1 MPKLTFMTSLGK
13 ENSAKR
19 GAATLAPGEE
29 PPAQRRHCAAD
40 TSAAEAYMAARI
52 KEAQGLSKIGSHE
65 AARRLLAALTAVPLP
80 MGDAADGNSESTTS
94 TASDAAIFKASALYW
109 CANAA
114 VGTLICLHMHT
125 TTRYSHRDHLTN

>member
-1 MPKLTFMTSLGK
+1 MPKLTYMTSLGK

-19 GAATLAPGEE
+19 GAATLASGEE

-52 KEAQGLSKIGSHE
+52 KEAHGLSKIGSHE
-65 AARRLLAALTAVPLP
+65 AARRLLAGLTTVASP
-80 MGDAADGNSESTTS
+80 MRDAADGNSEFTAS

-114 VGTLICLHMHT
+114 VGNLISLHIHIT
-125 TTRYSHRDHLTN
+125 PW